1 VDAADLARRELS
13 VIGVLAVA
21 WGVLVALPFAHRAR
35 RISVIARAVDFRRR
49 PADVDAPRTSRRGSH
64 SVHRPVR
71 RHVFLRSLAR
81 RVRGCRPLASVVR
94 VAGTTARI
102 RQARRRDDDIAR
114 ELAVVVDLVGVGVAA
129 GCTPYLAV
137 EIGARWAPPL
147 LRRGLDDVVHA
158 CALGQ
163 SFDDALRQLGVRMTP
178 ARAFTD
184 TLRTSARL
192 GAPVAP
198 ALGRLAADVRS
209 DLRRRAE
216 ARARTVP
223 VRLCFPLVGCIL
235 PAFALLTVVP
245 VVLDGLHR

>member
-1 VDAADLARRELS
+1 M
-13 VIGVLAVA
+13 
-21 WGVLVALPFAHRAR
+21 
-35 RISVIARAVDFRRR
+35 
-49 PADVDAPRTSRRGSH
+49 
-64 SVHRPVR
+64 R
-71 RHVFLRSLAR
+71 RHR
-81 RVRGCRPLASVVR
+81 RH
-94 VAGTTARI
+94 
-102 RQARRRDDDIAR
+102 DDAVAR

-137 EIGARWAPPL
+137 ALGARWAPPL
-147 LRRGLDDVVHA
+147 LRRALDDTVRA

-163 SFDDALRQLGVRMTP
+163 AFDDALRELGIRKVPTRP
-178 ARAFTD
+178 LTD
-184 TLRTSARL
+184 TLRTSAAL

-198 ALGRLAADVRS
+198 ALGRLAADVRA

-245 VVLDGLHR
+245 VVFDGLHR